1 MLTQFT
7 PLPKVAARLIVEA
20 DEDTDLPPPP
30 PEDVDSLLDD
40 VEDPLLSLEG
50 TWESTWRTE
59 FRCNAAWVAATPNV
73 PMSSLDDEDDEEDDE
88 DEDED
93 PIPED
98 GGAWSLAA
106 GVDEFLPQP
115 VGPVLGGRYLG
126 LRAAAS
132 GEACSVLVGNS
143 GEVWE
148 WRKHWLHPR
157 TPPPHMVGHPV
168 RLPSLCGKH
177 ITQVACGAY
186 HTIAL
191 SAASQV
197 WGKSSASG
205 SGRAMGIFV
214 YYLLRLFI

>member
-20 DEDTDLPPPP
+20 DDDTDLPPPP
-30 PEDVDSLLDD
+30 SEDVDSLLDD

-50 TWESTWRTE
+50 ARESVWRTE
-59 FRCNAAWVAATPNV
+59 FRRNAAWTAATQNV
-73 PMSSLDDEDDEEDDE
+73 SMTPVDDEDDDEDDDE
-88 DEDED
+88 EDED

-98 GGAWSLAA
+98 GGAWTLRAD
-106 GVDEFLPQP
+106 VDDFMPQP
-115 VGPVLGGRYLG
+115 IGPVMGGRYLG
-126 LRAAAS
+126 LRATAS
-132 GEACSVLVGNS
+132 GEACSVLVGES

-157 TPPPHMVGHPV
+157 TPPANMVGHPV

-177 ITQVACGAY
+177 VTQIACGAH

-191 SAASQV
+191 SANSEV
-197 WGKSSASG
+197 WGEFSVVYVASANGNS
-205 SGRAMGIFV
+205 
-214 YYLLRLFI
+214 LFYKA